1 MFSVVVVTPAL
12 TRAITTETRLVSQER
27 RAGLNGSDK
36 AGQLMQIVTL
46 GDAVMYHRVVTL
58 ISLIAAA
65 AAAENV
71 TGELTLFP
79 GVS

>member
-1 MFSVVVVTPAL
+1 
-12 TRAITTETRLVSQER
+12 
-27 RAGLNGSDK
+27 
-36 AGQLMQIVTL
+36 MQIVTL